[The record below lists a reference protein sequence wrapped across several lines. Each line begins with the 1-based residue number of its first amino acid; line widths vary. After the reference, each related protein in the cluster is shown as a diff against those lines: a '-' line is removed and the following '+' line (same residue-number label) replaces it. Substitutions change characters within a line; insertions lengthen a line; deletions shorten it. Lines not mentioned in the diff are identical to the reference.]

1 MIVCHSIVTVGG
13 GGGETVRGVEAVREA
28 ETVFVR
34 SLIMVYSLASNFF
47 YVSVKCF
54 YVSVKCF
61 YVSVKC
67 FYASVKCFY
76 ASVKCFYASVKFF
89 LCFSKVFSKVFSMFL

>member
-47 YVSVKCF
+47 YV
-54 YVSVKCF
+54 
-61 YVSVKC
+61 
-67 FYASVKCFY
+67 
-76 ASVKCFYASVKFF
+76 
-89 LCFSKVFSKVFSMFL
+89 FSKVFSKVFSMFL